1 MGDSDHEPP
10 TSESGIRKFFRG
22 ILPHWP
28 RSSPQGGAT
37 PTHTDPPDVGNEEA
51 TSLSQLKRKSSL
63 LRNHD
68 DSEDSDYEEN
78 LPSAKRQRITVSAM
92 RRLFAKFSL
101 SDKEGTDGEVA
112 SSSMPGKVP
121 DIPAQKPHP
130 PSYEWDLSPSPPSL
144 ISSSPS
150 ISNSQSN
157 NNDADIPNMN
167 KIPATSKK
175 HKTSDSSEAK
185 DGKRRK
191 TSDFSD
197 SDDNDDQPKMN
208 NKTRS
213 NGDIVKSNKRQVDLS
228 DSEAEDHNEHL
239 SKVKRTRRLRRGLRL
254 CTNITCYIEQ
264 VLYN

>member
-1 MGDSDHEPP
+1 M
-10 TSESGIRKFFRG
+10 F
-22 ILPHWP
+22 LP
-28 RSSPQGGAT
+28 Q
-37 PTHTDPPDVGNEEA
+37 
-51 TSLSQLKRKSSL
+51 
-63 LRNHD
+63 
-68 DSEDSDYEEN
+68 N

-121 DIPAQKPHP
+121 DIPAQKPNP
-130 PSYEWDLSPSPPSL
+130 PSYERDLSPSPPSL

>member
-1 MGDSDHEPP
+1 M
-10 TSESGIRKFFRG
+10 F
-22 ILPHWP
+22 LP
-28 RSSPQGGAT
+28 Q
-37 PTHTDPPDVGNEEA
+37 
-51 TSLSQLKRKSSL
+51 
-63 LRNHD
+63 
-68 DSEDSDYEEN
+68 N

-101 SDKEGTDGEVA
+101 SDKEGTDGEAA
-112 SSSMPGKVP
+112 SSSTPEKVP
-121 DIPAQKPHP
+121 DIPAQKTHP
-130 PSYEWDLSPSPPSL
+130 PSYERDLSPSPPSL

-150 ISNSQSN
+150 LSNSQSN

-167 KIPATSKK
+167 KILATSKK
-175 HKTSDSSEAK
+175 HKTSDAPEAK

-191 TSDFSD
+191 TSDLSD
-197 SDDNDDQPKMN
+197 SDDDDQPKTN

-228 DSEAEDHNEHL
+228 DSDAEGNNEHL